1 MLNAIYLRLRALGNS
16 SQNSMVL
23 HSEGQVKLHH
33 LLFEKFN
40 RNRVALSERVV
51 DILKRIVEG
60 NLTLE
65 ENANNFLNQHAFS
78 LMLLSRLELISLS
91 SH

>member
-1 MLNAIYLRLRALGNS
+1 
-16 SQNSMVL
+16 MVL

-60 NLTLE
+60 NLTLK

-78 LMLLSRLELISLS
+78 LVLLSRLELISLS